1 MMQETLVLLKKVKF
15 GESDLILHALTS
27 RGAKLHFIAKG
38 ALTSRRRFGGGI
50 LEPTHYL
57 SVRYKEKSGREQEL
71 KVLEE
76 ATLIDDFAGLKDS
89 YEKLETAFELLT
101 FIAKVA
107 QEGDEHSKG
116 LFDLLGNTLKS
127 LQTSQRIG
135 LLRLAFDIKILAQ
148 QGVLAHDIPS
158 LLKFRGP
165 IAEHERIELSPDEFQ
180 STRARVSYEL
190 KNYLENRF

>member
-1 MMQETLVLLKKVKF
+1 MQETLVLLRKIKF

-76 ATLIDDFAGLKDS
+76 ATLIDDFRGLKDS
-89 YEKLETAFELLT
+89 YEKLEAAFEMLT
-101 FIAKVA
+101 LISKIA

-116 LFDLLGNTLKS
+116 LFDLLGNTLKA
-127 LQTSQRIG
+127 LQTSKRPG
-135 LLRLAFDIKILAQ
+135 LLRLTFEIKILAQ
-148 QGVLAHDIPS
+148 QGVLAQDIP
-158 LLKFRGP
+158 LLTRFRGP
-165 IAEHERIELSPDEFQ
+165 IVDHEQIELGPDEFPLV
-180 STRARVSYEL
+180 RARISYEIA
-190 KNYLENRF
+190 NYLENRF